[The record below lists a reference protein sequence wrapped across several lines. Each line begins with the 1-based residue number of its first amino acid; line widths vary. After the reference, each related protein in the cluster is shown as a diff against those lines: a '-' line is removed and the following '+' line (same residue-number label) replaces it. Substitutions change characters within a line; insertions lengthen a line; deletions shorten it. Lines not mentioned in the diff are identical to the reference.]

1 MSHKATPDSSDE
13 YCGTSYAAKLLNLSV
28 GSVQALVEKNEL
40 QAWKTQGGHRRI
52 SIQSIFDYQNR
63 SSSSPTVGLQEGK
76 YLKVLVVEDDPS
88 TRAMYRAHFDKWDL
102 AIDATISGSAIEALL
117 DLPVIKPQVLLAD
130 LRMPGIDG
138 VEMLRQLHGHPQFAQ
153 VAVIVITGLN
163 DDEIAELGDLPDG
176 TQVLRKPVD
185 MGWLRGYFQA
195 MLTIRLGP
203 KRRGVSAVPTE
214 PTPPTANTAAAPG
227 PA

>member
-1 MSHKATPDSSDE
+1 
-13 YCGTSYAAKLLNLSV
+13 
-28 GSVQALVEKNEL
+28 
-40 QAWKTQGGHRRI
+40 
-52 SIQSIFDYQNR
+52 
-63 SSSSPTVGLQEGK
+63 
-76 YLKVLVVEDDPS
+76 
-88 TRAMYRAHFDKWDL
+88 
-102 AIDATISGSAIEALL
+102 
-117 DLPVIKPQVLLAD
+117 LAD